1 VQCVEAI
8 KGLVTYGDS
17 GELFLFEAAGPGKKL
32 GGPTKEING
41 VLYVEAM
48 KGLVAYGYN
57 GKLFL
62 FDAAG
67 PGKKLGGQR
76 STPWMRPSVPFYC
89 KHSLSRSRLARSWA
103 PLTRV

>member
-1 VQCVEAI
+1 MQYVNAM
-8 KGLVTYGDS
+8 KGLAAYGYD
-17 GELFLFEAAGPGKKL
+17 GELFLLDAAGPGKKL
-32 GGPTKEING
+32 GGPTKRING
-41 VLYVEAM
+41 VQYVEAM

-76 STPWMRPSVPFYC
+76 STP
-89 KHSLSRSRLARSWA
+89 
-103 PLTRV
+103 